1 MCTPSFQHHCRHDN
15 RRADPHTA
23 SPSSTSET
31 LRSDFLRS
39 PRSCG
44 RDTTAWWLL
53 GECHLIRQFFL
64 ELVPRPAGFVVVIV
78 HIRCRAYLVDDII
91 VPQDMAGSDSK
102 LPHQL
107 LDQPNTRLLSFLR
120 EIPFRVRCKCSVA
133 VTLAAHFDADRV
145 VVVGLRVLLF
155 VITSRANRPR
165 HGIQTATLV
174 DGAIPVDVEMCTTPI
189 GRQVMCL
196 ADHAQIMHSN
206 VLFSDFPMPGLWMMI
221 WRL

>member
-1 MCTPSFQHHCRHDN
+1 MVC
-15 RRADPHTA
+15 
-23 SPSSTSET
+23 
-31 LRSDFLRS
+31 
-39 PRSCG
+39 
-44 RDTTAWWLL
+44 
-53 GECHLIRQFFL
+53 
-64 ELVPRPAGFVVVIV
+64 
-78 HIRCRAYLVDDII
+78 
-91 VPQDMAGSDSK
+91 SDSK

-120 EIPFRVRCKCSVA
+120 EIPCWIIRTCGIA
-133 VTLAAHFDADRV
+133 VTLATHLDADRV
-145 VVVGLRVLLF
+145 IVVGFRVLLF

-206 VLFSDFPMPGLWMMI
+206 VLFLISPCRDSG
-221 WRL
+221 